1 MAERQLPPGADANQ
15 QILLQPQVLP
25 FSSGSIVGRR
35 LGSVTCMLIVCEFQN
50 LSRRHR
56 EPMVLD
62 KDKIV
67 TQEETGEEAPIDQ
80 VEDRVEAEMKRLT
93 GEAKKQVADGIQ
105 DDELAR
111 EGERLI
117 EEAEREL
124 NREKDS

>member
-1 MAERQLPPGADANQ
+1 
-15 QILLQPQVLP
+15 
-25 FSSGSIVGRR
+25 
-35 LGSVTCMLIVCEFQN
+35 
-50 LSRRHR
+50 
-56 EPMVLD
+56 MVLD